1 MRTSSGR
8 CALDLG
14 DGTSPTSR
22 GVGRDLDQ
30 GANAQPTSRAWMLPA
45 SRQHLPATALEQA
58 LRLDKARPTQPHND
72 SPQESRMQFHNT
84 SDATLPT
91 GTNKQDARKEL
102 HAKLLSGDQKRRARA
117 VWIDPRGS
125 PTWLRPIGP
134 PANSH
139 QPLAS

>member
-1 MRTSSGR
+1 
-8 CALDLG
+8 
-14 DGTSPTSR
+14 
-22 GVGRDLDQ
+22 
-30 GANAQPTSRAWMLPA
+30 MLPA